1 MRASGL
7 HKMLSDTVLPWWRTA
22 AEVVAPI
29 LTCCVLHVASCW
41 ESLST
46 KSEKNEV
53 WRGEHAEDV
62 LKISTKLMVVPD
74 LDRGRCREQRV
85 EVQIFSSSTESH
97 SLV

>member
-1 MRASGL
+1 
-7 HKMLSDTVLPWWRTA
+7 MLSDTVPPWWWTA

-29 LTCCVLHVASCW
+29 LTCCVLQAVGNQ
-41 ESLST
+41 LST

-53 WRGEHAEDV
+53 WREEHAEDV

>member
-7 HKMLSDTVLPWWRTA
+7 HKMLSDMVLPWWWTA

-29 LTCCVLHVASCW
+29 LTCCVLQAVGNQ
-41 ESLST
+41 LST

-53 WRGEHAEDV
+53 WGGEHAEDV

>member
-7 HKMLSDTVLPWWRTA
+7 HKMLSDTVLPWWWTA

-29 LTCCVLHVASCW
+29 LTCCVLQAVGNQ
-41 ESLST
+41 LST

-74 LDRGRCREQRV
+74 LDHGHCREQRV

>member
-29 LTCCVLHVASCW
+29 LTCCVLQAVGNQ
-41 ESLST
+41 LST

-62 LKISTKLMVVPD
+62 LKISTKLMIVPD

-85 EVQIFSSSTESH
+85 EVQIFSSPTESH

>member
-7 HKMLSDTVLPWWRTA
+7 HKMLSDTVLPWWWTE

-29 LTCCVLHVASCW
+29 LTCCVLQAVGNQ
-41 ESLST
+41 LST

>member
-7 HKMLSDTVLPWWRTA
+7 HKMLSDTVLPWWWTA

-29 LTCCVLHVASCW
+29 LTCCVLQAVRNQ
-41 ESLST
+41 LSI

-62 LKISTKLMVVPD
+62 LMVVPD
-74 LDRGRCREQRV
+74 LGRGRCREQRV

>member
-7 HKMLSDTVLPWWRTA
+7 HKMLSDTVLPWWWTA

-29 LTCCVLHVASCW
+29 LMCYVLQAVGNQ
-41 ESLST
+41 LST

-85 EVQIFSSSTESH
+85 EVQIFSSSTKSH